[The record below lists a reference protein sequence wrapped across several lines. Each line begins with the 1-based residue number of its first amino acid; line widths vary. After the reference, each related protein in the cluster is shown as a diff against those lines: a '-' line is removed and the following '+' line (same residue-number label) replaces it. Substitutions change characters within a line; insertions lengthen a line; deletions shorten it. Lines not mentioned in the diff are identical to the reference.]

1 MMPRSPLSRQV
12 TRLRR
17 REKETPGAVFFMI
30 AAMNRFL
37 LALLTC
43 CVATVARPAVAAA
56 PAKDRHVILVS
67 IDGFPA
73 YMWHNPSLLIPNLRR
88 LAAGGASADALT
100 VSNPSITWINHT
112 TLITGVE
119 PRKHGVLYNG
129 LLIRKDGLPPVIE
142 PWVDKSRMVFVPTL
156 YDIAHEAGL
165 TTAES
170 DWVAITNPGTI
181 NWSFAELPKPDDA
194 VVKEMLAA
202 SVATEEEISWM
213 QMGPNRK
220 GVAFLDSMWTRAAIH
235 LFETHQPNLLLYHT
249 LNTDSTHH
257 NYGPGSGPSFTAL
270 ELADRF
276 LGDLIAA
283 VDRSGLREKTTIFV
297 VTDHG
302 FKKVTKFVQP
312 NVALKKA
319 GLARGLGPT
328 ISSCDAYVMAQGG
341 MAFAYVTNPARR
353 AELLPKLK
361 EIFST
366 MEGIAEVID
375 GEEGHRLGMPKPDE
389 NAGMGDLI
397 LYAANGYAFRKDV
410 TGEDV
415 VVPAVNY
422 AGTHGY
428 RNSDPELDGIFIAN
442 GPEIQTGVIVPRVS
456 NLDVAPTLAKI
467 MGLTL
472 PESDGRVLNE
482 ILKK

>member
-1 MMPRSPLSRQV
+1 M
-12 TRLRR
+12 TRL
-17 REKETPGAVFFMI
+17 
-30 AAMNRFL
+30 FL
-37 LALLTC
+37 FLALLFTLPTPSR
-43 CVATVARPAVAAA
+43 AE
-56 PAKDRHVILVS
+56 PAKDQHVILVS

-73 YMWHNPSLLIPNLRR
+73 YLWHDPTLMVPNLRK
-88 LAAGGASADALT
+88 LAADGASAKALT

-119 PRKHGVLYNG
+119 PRKHGVLFNG
-129 LLIRKDGLPPVIE
+129 LLVRKDGVPPVIE
-142 PWVDKSRMVFVPTL
+142 QWADKSRMVFVPTL
-156 YDIAHEAGL
+156 YDVAHEAGL

-194 VVKEMLAA
+194 VVKEMIAA
-202 SVATEEEISWM
+202 GVATEEEIGWM

-220 GVAFLDSMWTRAAIH
+220 GVPFLDSMWTRAAIH
-235 LFETHQPNLLLYHT
+235 MFETHRPNLLLYHT
-249 LNTDSTHH
+249 LNTDYTHH
-257 NYGPGSGPSFTAL
+257 MHGPRSGPGFTAL
-270 ELADRF
+270 ELADRL
-276 LGDLIAA
+276 LGDLIEA
-283 VDRSGLREKTTIFV
+283 VDRSGLREKTTIV
-297 VTDHG
+297 VATDHG

-353 AELLPKLK
+353 AELLPQLK
-361 EIFST
+361 EMFT
-366 MEGIAEVID
+366 AMEGIAEVID
-375 GEEGHRLGMPKPDE
+375 GEDGNRLGMPTPDE
-389 NAGMGDLI
+389 NPGMGDLI
-397 LYAANGYAFRKDV
+397 LFAKDGYAFRKDV

-422 AGTHGY
+422 GGTHGY
-428 RNSDPELDGIFIAN
+428 PASDPDLDGIFIAQ
-442 GPEIQTGVIVPRVS
+442 GPGIRPGVVIDRVS
-456 NLDVAPTLAKI
+456 NLDVAPTLARI

-472 PESDGRVLNE
+472 PEVDGRVLEE
-482 ILKK
+482 ILK